1 MNPAL
6 AVALAL
12 TSAACYALSAV
23 LQHHEAS
30 RQPESGV
37 ATLMIALM
45 RRKGWWAAQTAT
57 ILGALLHLAAL
68 GAGPLV
74 LVQPIGVTALAL
86 ALPVGARVGRTPV
99 TRRAWIGALCV
110 VVGLPAVLTALP
122 HRPGVGHIAIPFA
135 SLACA
140 IAVLVAAATLLAL
153 RVRRTNQHWSAILLA
168 GAAAVCFG
176 TTSASVKALWLGMG
190 SVTVV
195 LVAVIAAPLGVVL
208 AQHAYQDGGLGAPLA
223 VQTLADP
230 VTAVAIGALALGE
243 QLAASPLRIA
253 LGAVGIAVTVA
264 GVILLSTRVPAV
276 GPEAEAPRR
285 PGPLAT
291 PAHAEG

>member
-1 MNPAL
+1 MHPAL
-6 AVALAL
+6 AVVLALA
-12 TSAACYALSAV
+12 SAACYALSAV

-45 RRKGWWAAQTAT
+45 HRKGWWAAQTAT

-86 ALPVGARVGRTPV
+86 ALPVGARIGRTPV

-110 VVGLPAVLTALP
+110 VVGLPGVLTAIP
-122 HRPGVGHIAIPFA
+122 HQPGTGRIFA
-135 SLACA
+135 SFPTVACVV
-140 IAVLVAAATLLAL
+140 AVIVATATLCAL
-153 RVRRTNQHWSAILLA
+153 RIRRTDPLWAAILLA
-168 GAAAVCFG
+168 GAAALCFG
-176 TTSASVKALWLGMG
+176 TTSAAVKALWLQMG
-190 SVTVV
+190 SPTVV
-195 LVAVIAAPLGVVL
+195 AIGLIAAPLGVVL

-230 VTAVAIGALALGE
+230 VTAVAIGVLSLGE
-243 QLAASPLRIA
+243 QLAGTPVRIA
-253 LGAVGIAVTVA
+253 FGLLGFAVTVA
-264 GVILLSTRVPAV
+264 GVVLLSSRIPSEDHTHGPRPVASPAAA
-276 GPEAEAPRR
+276 GAD
-285 PGPLAT
+285 G
-291 PAHAEG
+291 